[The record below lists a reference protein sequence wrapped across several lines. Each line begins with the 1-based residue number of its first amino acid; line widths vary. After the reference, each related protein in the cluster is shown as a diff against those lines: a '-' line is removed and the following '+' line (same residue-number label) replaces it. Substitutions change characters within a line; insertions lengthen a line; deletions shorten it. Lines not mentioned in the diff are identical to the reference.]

1 MAFSLSNAALRAI
14 PGAFIINSGLGKLN
28 LDEQSAGYM
37 QSMAAKAF
45 PAVKD
50 LDAATFGKALAYSE
64 LAVGGTLVAPFI
76 PTRVA
81 GLALGAFAGGMLAM
95 YFKTEEFTLEDGIR
109 PSQEGTAVSK
119 DSWLAAIAIALIVQS
134 KGKKKSKKK

>member
-45 PAVKD
+45 PAVKN

>member
-64 LAVGGTLVAPFI
+64 LAVGGALVAPFI
-76 PTRVA
+76 PTRLA
-81 GLALGAFAGGMLAM
+81 GLALGAFSGGMLAM
-95 YFKTEEFTLEDGIR
+95 YFKTDEFTQEDGIR
-109 PSQEGTAVSK
+109 PTQEGTAVSK
-119 DSWLAAIAIALIVQS
+119 DSWLAAIAIALIVQT